1 MNAHDPHERHD
12 DTTLDIEQVDTP
24 TDGDIDAHGV
34 DSNDTQ
40 HIAQPV
46 TQQIETTGTAMNQ
59 HDPATPGPT
68 PFKVE
73 PATPVPDDALH
84 PDDEPS
90 PPPHFQMMP
99 PPPAPA
105 AAAPPQWAAPSRSPG
120 LVTVRRGPLPM
131 TIMLGL
137 LSIIVAGFVLVT
149 NLAGA
154 DFNLRAVAPMM
165 FGSFGGLLLI
175 VGLIGIIAGG
185 RGRDDR

>member
-1 MNAHDPHERHD
+1 VNANDPDERREEP
-12 DTTLDIEQVDTP
+12 TLHIEQVDAP
-24 TDGDIDAHGV
+24 TDGDIAPHRV
-34 DSNDTQ
+34 DSADTQ
-40 HIAQPV
+40 HIAQPL

-59 HDPATPGPT
+59 HDPATPGQP

-73 PATPVPDDALH
+73 PATPVPDDAVH
-84 PDDEPS
+84 PDDETS
-90 PPPHFQMMP
+90 PAPHVEMMP
-99 PPPAPA
+99 LPPAQPA
-105 AAAPPQWAAPSRSPG
+105 AATPHWAPPPNSG

-154 DFNLRAVAPMM
+154 DFNMRAMGPMM

>member
-1 MNAHDPHERHD
+1 MNAHDPDERRD
-12 DTTLDIEQVDTP
+12 DTTLHIEQVDTP
-24 TDGDIDAHGV
+24 TDGDLDPDRIDP
-34 DSNDTQ
+34 SDTQ
-40 HIAQPV
+40 HIPHPA

-59 HDPATPGPT
+59 HDPSTPGPT

-73 PATPVPDDALH
+73 PTTPVPDDALH
-84 PDDEPS
+84 PDAEPS
-90 PPPHFQMMP
+90 PPPHLQMMP
-99 PPPAPA
+99 PPPAA
-105 AAAPPQWAAPSRSPG
+105 VAPPQWAPSRSAG

-154 DFNLRAVAPMM
+154 DFNLRAVGPMM

-185 RGRDDR
+185 RGRDDH

>member
-1 MNAHDPHERHD
+1 MNANDRDERPEDP
-12 DTTLDIEQVDTP
+12 TLSIEQVDTP
-24 TDGDIDAHGV
+24 TEGDIDPHLV
-34 DSNDTQ
+34 DSSDTQ
-40 HIAQPV
+40 HIAQPE

-59 HDPATPGPT
+59 HDPATPGQA

-73 PATPVPDDALH
+73 PATPVPDDAVH
-84 PDDEPS
+84 PDEPRQ
-90 PPPHFQMMP
+90 PPQVQMMP

-105 AAAPPQWAAPSRSPG
+105 AAAPQWAPPRSPG

-154 DFNLRAVAPMM
+154 DFNMRAVGPMM

>member
-1 MNAHDPHERHD
+1 VNANDRDEGREDP
-12 DTTLDIEQVDTP
+12 TLHIEQVDTP
-24 TDGDIDAHGV
+24 TDGDSPPHAV
-34 DSNDTQ
+34 DSSDTQ

-46 TQQIETTGTAMNQ
+46 TQQIETSGTAMNQ
-59 HDPATPGPT
+59 HDPATPGQT

-73 PATPVPDDALH
+73 PSTPVPDDAVH
-84 PDDEPS
+84 PTDEPS
-90 PPPHFQMMP
+90 PANLQMMP
-99 PPPAPA
+99 PPPAQPA
-105 AAAPPQWAAPSRSPG
+105 AAPQWAPPRSSG

-154 DFNLRAVAPMM
+154 DFNMRALGPMM

>member
-1 MNAHDPHERHD
+1 MNANDREERREDP
-12 DTTLDIEQVDTP
+12 TLHIEQVDTP
-24 TDGDIDAHGV
+24 TDGDLAPHRA
-34 DSNDTQ
+34 DSSDTQ
-40 HIAQPV
+40 HIAQPL

-59 HDPATPGPT
+59 HDPATPGQA

-73 PATPVPDDALH
+73 PATPVPDDAVQ

-90 PPPHFQMMP
+90 PPPHVQMMP
-99 PPPAPA
+99 PPAPQPA
-105 AAAPPQWAAPSRSPG
+105 AATPQWAPPRSPG

-154 DFNLRAVAPMM
+154 DFNMRAMGPMM

-185 RGRDDR
+185 RGRDDH

>member
-1 MNAHDPHERHD
+1 MNAHDPDERRD
-12 DTTLDIEQVDTP
+12 DTTLHIEQVDTP
-24 TDGDIDAHGV
+24 TDGDLDPHRID
-34 DSNDTQ
+34 SSDTQ
-40 HIAQPV
+40 SIAPPV

-59 HDPATPGPT
+59 HDPATPGPA
-68 PFKVE
+68 PFRVE
-73 PATPVPDDALH
+73 PATPVPDDAPH
-84 PDDEPS
+84 RDDESS
-90 PPPHFQMMP
+90 PRPQLQMMP
-99 PPPAPA
+99 PPPPPA
-105 AAAPPQWAAPSRSPG
+105 AAAPPQWAPSRSPG

-154 DFNLRAVAPMM
+154 DFNLRAVGPMM

-185 RGRDDR
+185 RGRDDH

>member
-1 MNAHDPHERHD
+1 VNANDRDDGREDP
-12 DTTLDIEQVDTP
+12 TLHIEQVDTP
-24 TDGDIDAHGV
+24 TDGDIAAHPV
-34 DSNDTQ
+34 DSSDTQ
-40 HIAQPV
+40 HIAQPE

-59 HDPATPGPT
+59 HDPATPGQT

-73 PATPVPDDALH
+73 PATPVADDAVH
-84 PDDEPS
+84 PDEPS
-90 PPPHFQMMP
+90 PPPYLQMMP
-99 PPPAPA
+99 PPPTQPA
-105 AAAPPQWAAPSRSPG
+105 AAVSQGVPPRSSG

-137 LSIIVAGFVLVT
+137 LSMIVAGFVLVT

-154 DFNLRAVAPMM
+154 DFNLRAVGPMM